1 MSPCLL
7 AIALPALQNATDA
20 APNAAKGMLDPNQM
34 TLMLV
39 ILVSLAL
46 APFLLSMITS
56 FAKLV
61 IVGGLLRQ
69 ALGTQQT
76 PPTSVLTGIALI
88 LTIHIMAPVAAIGYQ
103 RYNERIQ
110 VPENKDKN
118 IEVGL
123 TAGREVVEEFLDKH
137 STEANRQLFRDL
149 RARLG
154 GTDAV
159 IQATADPAARTTI
172 TQWLDLL
179 TIHAPAFLL
188 SELTEA
194 FQIGFL
200 LLVPF
205 LVIEL
210 VVSNILIALGMMM
223 MNPQVITL
231 PLKLLLFVLVDGWR
245 LILEGLVQGYVS

>member
-1 MSPCLL
+1 VN
-7 AIALPALQNATDA
+7 ALWITA
-20 APNAAKGMLDPNQM
+20 AVAFQDPQDSGALDPAQM
-34 TLMLV
+34 TTLV
-39 ILVSLAL
+39 VVLVSLAL
-46 APFLLSMITS
+46 APFLLSMITA

-88 LTIHIMAPVAAIGYQ
+88 LTLHIMAPVAANGYQ
-103 RYNERIQ
+103 RYQQRMTDAANEGQQIQ
-110 VPENKDKN
+110 V
-118 IEVGL
+118 GL
-123 TAGREVVEEFLDKH
+123 GAGREVVGEFLDRH
-137 STEANRQLFRDL
+137 SSDANRQLFRDL
-149 RARLG
+149 RTRLG
-154 GTDAV
+154 GTDA
-159 IQATADPAARTTI
+159 IATAGGDAARSTI
-172 TQWLDLL
+172 EPWLDLF
-179 TIHAPAFLL
+179 TINAPAFLL

-210 VVSNILIALGMMM
+210 IVSNILMAMGMMM

-245 LILEGLVQGYVS
+245 LILEGLVQGYVT

>member
-1 MSPCLL
+1 MNALGSLPIL
-7 AIALPALQNATDA
+7 AFQAES
-20 APNAAKGMLDPNQM
+20 GGLDPTQLTTM
-34 TLMLV
+34 MV
-39 ILVSLAL
+39 VLVSLAL

-88 LTIHIMAPVAAIGYQ
+88 LTIHIMAPVGASGYQ
-103 RYNERIQ
+103 RYQERMAL
-110 VPENKDKN
+110 PENAGLE
-118 IEVGL
+118 IGVGL
-123 TAGREVVEEFLDKH
+123 TAGREVVQEFLDKH
-137 STEANRQLFRDL
+137 SSEANRQLFVDL

-154 GTDAV
+154 GTDA
-159 IQATADPAARTTI
+159 IATAAGAEARTTI
-172 TQWLDLL
+172 EPWLDLF
-179 TIHAPAFLL
+179 TVRAPAFLL

-210 VVSNILIALGMMM
+210 IVSNILLALGMMM

-245 LILEGLVQGYVS
+245 LILEGLVQGYVT

>member
-1 MSPCLL
+1 MISTTL
-7 AIALPALQNATDA
+7 LPALLLYQ
-20 APNAAKGMLDPNQM
+20 APVDTNSFSQM
-34 TLMLV
+34 IA
-39 ILVSLAL
+39 ILVALAL
-46 APFLLSMITS
+46 APFLLSMITA

-76 PPTSVLTGIALI
+76 PPSSVITGIALV
-88 LTIHIMAPVAAIGYQ
+88 LTIHIMAPVAERGYREYVAQ
-103 RYNERIQ
+103 TANAPAGQ
-110 VPENKDKN
+110 VQ
-118 IEVGL
+118 VG
-123 TAGREVVEEFLDKH
+123 TALDVARRVVGEFLDKH
-137 STEANRQLFRDL
+137 SSPENRQLFVDL
-149 RARLG
+149 KTRLG
-154 GTDAV
+154 SADTSPLPGTGPLTEQVNAWA
-159 IQATADPAARTTI
+159 Q
-172 TQWLDLL
+172 LL
-179 TIHAPAFLL
+179 TIQAPAFLL

-210 VVSNILIALGMMM
+210 VVSNILLALGMMM